1 MFAATTQMAPMGL
14 DQMSMPL
21 EWQYA
26 QTKEDVHT
34 KVPDEVKKAEKK
46 NELAQ
51 TFPGQEMMMN
61 PMWQQWMMMY
71 QQQMAM

>member
-1 MFAATTQMAPMGL
+1 MAPMGL

-51 TFPGQEMMMN
+51 TFPG
-61 PMWQQWMMMY
+61 
-71 QQQMAM
+71 